1 MLSPCLQN
9 TQTSRHP
16 TPSVNCGVNPPSKIR
31 RYFLS
36 YILSTRSRD
45 SDLLNF
51 DDYKDYWRDLTL
63 GNYIDEELPVF
74 QLRILGKGVPPDILQ
89 FGVLTVVSLKFVS
102 ILKELH
108 AEHCVQLFPVDVYLK
123 QGKWE
128 EQHYVMTVTNKLDC
142 IDLEKSK
149 YEVIADLYKDIC
161 PLVLDET
168 KITENDCVFVL
179 SSAIYSSIFMNDR
192 AKEYFKKAKL
202 KKVSFYEIDE
212 WNSSI
217 LNPHN

>member
-1 MLSPCLQN
+1 
-9 TQTSRHP
+9 
-16 TPSVNCGVNPPSKIR
+16 
-31 RYFLS
+31 LS